1 MLDAEVL
8 SAVIHSR
15 AAYDKIKDHIVSKD
29 LSPGVGFWY
38 ELVGAWYARDKAA
51 LSVEITALRAL
62 GEARITNPKQRETL
76 LGTIS
81 SLPTPISPD
90 NTATVALELR
100 RHNVGM
106 ELAAAIAAQDGKK
119 VGKLHE
125 QYGELLQATTLD
137 GKKHVD
143 DWEDAVDIERIFER
157 VGQEQR
163 TPLAPNSLNGRINGG
178 ALPGHHII
186 AFARPEMGKSTFAV
200 NMAVQLAIRGKRIL
214 FIGNEDQINI
224 LKARALS
231 RVTMMNTEQLDTNRE
246 KAIAIYREKGIEDRL
261 HFVRYSGTPL
271 GIRQRID
278 DYEPEI
284 LILDQIRNLESD
296 DDGIVQRL
304 ETNGQAVRRLLLEY
318 GLIGLSITQA
328 GASADGKV
336 MLDMHDMD
344 NSKTGLP
351 GTADLIV
358 GIGGNAEMVARNQR
372 FLSLPKNK
380 LSSASN
386 AHEGVVVDIDKSRSL
401 YK

>member
-1 MLDAEVL
+1 MIDAEIL

-15 AAYDKIKDHIVSKD
+15 QAFDRIKDHVVSKD
-29 LSPGVGFWY
+29 LSPGVGFWF
-38 ELVGAWYARDKAA
+38 EIVGAWYARDKTAQA
-51 LSVEITALRAL
+51 VDINALRAL
-62 GEARITNPKQRETL
+62 GESRITNPKQRETIL
-76 LGTIS
+76 TALS
-81 SLPTPISPD
+81 SLPSPISPE

-100 RHNVGM
+100 RHNVGL
-106 ELAAAIAAQDGKK
+106 ELAAAIAAQDSKK
-119 VGKLHE
+119 VSKLHE
-125 QYGELLQATTLD
+125 QFGDLLKATTLE

-143 DWEDAVDIERIFER
+143 DWEDAVDIERIFDK

-163 TPLAPNSLNGRINGG
+163 VALAPNSLNQRINGG

-200 NMAVQLAIRGKRIL
+200 NMGVQLAIRGKRVL
-214 FIGNEDQINI
+214 YIGNEDQINI

-231 RVTMMNTEQLDTNRE
+231 RATLLNTEQLEANRE

-271 GIRQRID
+271 GIRGRID
-278 DYEPEI
+278 DYEPDI

-296 DDGIVQRL
+296 EEGIVQRL

-336 MLDMHDMD
+336 MLDMHDID

-358 GIGGNAEMVARNQR
+358 GIGGNADMVARNQR

-380 LSSASN
+380 LSSEGN
-386 AHEGVVVDIDKSRSL
+386 AHEGIVVDIDKARSL